1 MTINHKIWNFPTL
14 KIESQLFHVPGSYFD
29 GGLTSGGA
37 RIMSPEPGGRS
48 VLEMRLAYQVKE
60 WEAPFSSWLM
70 SKINGAIFKVQLT
83 KTPQI
88 ASFIGESNYN
98 LRSTGV
104 SWDNDQIWDNDQ
116 PWVNDG
122 ANLGAVGTALEG
134 AVELSVSVGS
144 FGEILKHGH
153 VIGIGN
159 HSYIIDDVSYVGTRA
174 DLVVSPPLRTN
185 VANSE
190 PVWLKPYFL
199 GVIANG
205 PEIRNSYDAGNIG
218 GIQLNRIV
226 FNEVVI

>member
-14 KIESQLFHVPGSYFD
+14 KIESQLFHVPGAYFE

-48 VLEMRLAYQVKE
+48 VLEMRLAYQVNE
-60 WEAPFSSWLM
+60 WNSPFSSWLM

-83 KTPQI
+83 KTPQL
-88 ASFIGESNYN
+88 ASFIGESNYITSSPFYN
-98 LRSTGV
+98 
-104 SWDNDQIWDNDQ
+104 WDNDQ

-159 HSYIIDDVSYVGTRA
+159 YSYIIDDVSYVGTRA
-174 DLVVSPPLRTN
+174 DLVVSPPLR
-185 VANSE
+185 NSVSNADV
-190 PVWLKPYFL
+190 VWLKPYFT
-199 GVIANG
+199 GAIANG
-205 PEIRNSYDAGNIG
+205 AEIRNSYDAGNIG

-226 FNEVVI
+226 FNEVII